1 MSAELPKTY
10 DPAFIEPEANRVWM
24 EENLFHAEPTDP
36 GEPYSIVIPPPNV
49 TGALHLGHAINSTL
63 QDILTRVHRMRGF
76 NTVWIPGI
84 DHAGIATQAVVEKQL
99 KEKENKTRH
108 DVGRE
113 GLVER
118 IWAWKN
124 EYGCRILEQLKRL
137 GSSCD
142 WSRTRFTLDE
152 MCARAV
158 RETFFKLFK
167 DGLIYRGKRLVNWDT
182 FLQTSISDDEIYHET
197 VKTSLWQVRYP
208 IVDGSA
214 RNASRDTGFQP
225 VPRTSHPAG
234 DAPPQEQSTQHGL
247 QTRVTGEHPPY
258 MVVATTRPET
268 MLGDTAVAVHS
279 QDPRWNWAIGKHVRL
294 PLTDRLIP
302 IIADDI
308 LVDPKFGTGVVK
320 VTPAHDPNDYAVWQR
335 HKGQSDEID
344 IINIL
349 TPEGRLADD
358 PRWKP
363 YAGMK
368 REAARL
374 KVVEDLKAA
383 GLLEKEEPYETQ
395 VGHSD
400 RSKTPIEP
408 YLSDQWFVK
417 MAPLAEPALQVVREQ
432 IIKFFPSRFAS
443 TFLDWLGEKRDWP
456 ISRQLWWGH
465 RIPVWSKDVSVPEL
479 GPLLKSFPLIC
490 NLFFGDESEG
500 AVFVRQPTG
509 EMYSV
514 SWDHHGL
521 DNLASQFAEF
531 GESDQKLTWFIC
543 IRADDPAIT
552 KQLNDAG
559 FVQDPDVLDTW
570 FSSAL
575 WPHSTLG
582 WPEKTAALAKWYPT
596 SVLVTSRDIITL
608 WVARMVMMGMYN
620 MGEKGIREGE
630 APAKPP
636 LSSLGGPAR
645 QEPRPPGSPH
655 PSPLPEGEGAG
666 GPSRAQGRMLGI
678 PFFHVHIHA
687 TILDGKGERMSK
699 SKGNGVDPV
708 DIIETHGADA
718 LRYTL
723 TQMATETQDVRLPV
737 RKDSR
742 GRNTSDKFDVGKH
755 FCNKIWQVSL
765 HFAMA
770 NLGKIAPEPADEP
783 KWSLA
788 DRWIVSRFN
797 RTLEVANSA
806 LEAYRFDQYAKACYD
821 FFWGDFCDWYV
832 EAIKPALRDSRRA
845 GQTATVLAAVLDGAL
860 RLMHPMIPF
869 VTEVLWWQL
878 NHVRPQRGL
887 PGRIECPGGERLIK
901 APWPQVGSFAE
912 VVEFLFP
919 KLQEIVVTLRNIR
932 NQYNINP
939 KQTIT
944 VSIQA
949 PGDASRTLSENR
961 ELIEL
966 LATATVKEIK
976 PQLTA
981 PATAFHTTAAGCDLY
996 VEDLVDPQAEQKLT
1010 AKRCEELK
1018 KQIAALRG
1026 RLSND
1031 AYTSKAP
1038 AHLVQ
1043 QTRDQ
1048 LAEAEAEANKL
1059 GCGA

>member
-1 MSAELPKTY
+1 MT
-10 DPAFIEPEANRVWM
+10 
-24 EENLFHAEPTDP
+24 
-36 GEPYSIVIPPPNV
+36 
-49 TGALHLGHAINSTL
+49 
-63 QDILTRVHRMRGF
+63 
-76 NTVWIPGI
+76 
-84 DHAGIATQAVVEKQL
+84 
-99 KEKENKTRH
+99 
-108 DVGRE
+108 
-113 GLVER
+113 
-118 IWAWKN
+118 
-124 EYGCRILEQLKRL
+124 
-137 GSSCD
+137 
-142 WSRTRFTLDE
+142 
-152 MCARAV
+152 
-158 RETFFKLFK
+158 
-167 DGLIYRGKRLVNWDT
+167 
-182 FLQTSISDDEIYHET
+182 
-197 VKTSLWQVRYP
+197 
-208 IVDGSA
+208 
-214 RNASRDTGFQP
+214 
-225 VPRTSHPAG
+225 
-234 DAPPQEQSTQHGL
+234 
-247 QTRVTGEHPPY
+247 
-258 MVVATTRPET
+258 VATTRPET

-335 HKGQSDEID
+335 HKGQGDEID

-349 TPEGRLADD
+349 APDGRLCDD

-368 REAARL
+368 REAARM

-417 MAPLAEPALQVVREQ
+417 MGPLAERALAVVREQ
-432 IIKFFPSRFAS
+432 IIKFFPERFAK

-465 RIPVWSKDVSVPEL
+465 RIPVWTEPKDMGGWPGDPSNTILYRINEWESQGRLARKGRALKDFGPT
-479 GPLLKSFPLIC
+479 GPL
-490 NLFFGDESEG
+490 
-500 AVFVRQPTG
+500 
-509 EMYSV
+509 
-514 SWDHHGL
+514 
-521 DNLASQFAEF
+521 
-531 GESDQKLTWFIC
+531 
-543 IRADDPAIT
+543 DP
-552 KQLNDAG
+552 DAG
-559 FVQDPDVLDTW
+559 LFAVCVRNENDHEIIQGLESAGYQQDPDVLDTW

-582 WPEKTAALAKWYPT
+582 WPEDTPELRKWYPT

-620 MGEKGIREGE
+620 MGDKEARREGE
-630 APAKPP
+630 QARRHEGTKARSEIQSSAAAHLPP
-636 LSSLGGPAR
+636 L
-645 QEPRPPGSPH
+645 PPGEGMGAPSSPSCLRASV
-655 PSPLPEGEGAG
+655 PSCL
-666 GPSRAQGRMLGI
+666 SLGI

-718 LRYTL
+718 LRFTL
-723 TQMATETQDVRLPV
+723 TQMATETQDVRMPV
-737 RKDSR
+737 KKDSR

-770 NLGKIAPEPADEP
+770 NLEKIAPEPSDER

-797 RTLEVANSA
+797 RTVEAANAA

-821 FFWGDFCDWYV
+821 FFWGDLCDWYV
-832 EAIKPALRDSRRA
+832 EAIKPALRDPQRA

-869 VTEVLWWQL
+869 ITEVLWWRL
-878 NHVRPQRGL
+878 NEVRSVRGL
-887 PGRIECPGGERLIK
+887 PGRIECRPSKRLIK
-901 APWPQVGSFAE
+901 ATWPTVDSTETGA
-912 VVEFLFP
+912 EFLFP
-919 KLQEIVVTLRNIR
+919 RIQEIVVTIRNIR
-932 NQYNINP
+932 NQYNVSP
-939 KQTIT
+939 KQPVT

-949 PGDASRTLSENR
+949 PGDASRMITENR

-966 LATATVKEIK
+966 LATCNLKAVQGQLAAPTGAT
-976 PQLTA
+976 
-981 PATAFHTTAAGCDLY
+981 HMTAAGCDLY
-996 VEDLVDPQAEQKLT
+996 VEGLVDVEAQQKLS
-1010 AKRCEELK
+1010 AKRCDELR

-1026 RLSND
+1026 RLANES
-1031 AYTSKAP
+1031 YTAKAP
-1038 AHLVQ
+1038 PHLVQ
-1043 QTRDQ
+1043 QTKDQ
-1048 LAEAEAEANKL
+1048 LAEAEAEFAKL
-1059 GCGA
+1059 GCV

>member
-1 MSAELPKTY
+1 MSGELPKTY
-10 DPAFIEPEANRVWM
+10 DPAFVEPEANRVWI
-24 EENLFHAEPTDP
+24 EENLFHAEPADP

-49 TGALHLGHAINSTL
+49 TGALHLGHAINNTL
-63 QDILTRVHRMRGF
+63 QDILIRVHRMRGF

-124 EYGCRILEQLKRL
+124 EYGCRILQQLKRL

-197 VKTSLWQVRYP
+197 VKTSLWHIRYP
-208 IVDGSA
+208 IVDGTA
-214 RNASRDTGFQP
+214 GNASRDTGE
-225 VPRTSHPAG
+225 HPA
-234 DAPPQEQSTQHGL
+234 
-247 QTRVTGEHPPY
+247 Y

-279 QDPRWNWAIGKHVRL
+279 QDPRWNWAIGKHVKL
-294 PLTDRLIP
+294 PLTNRLIP

-335 HKGQSDEID
+335 HKGQPDEID

-349 TPEGRLADD
+349 SPDGQLADD

-368 REAARL
+368 RETARL

-417 MAPLAEPALQVVREQ
+417 MAPLAEPALEVVRNG
-432 IIKFFPSRFAS
+432 IIQFFPSRFAS

-465 RIPVWSKDVSVPEL
+465 RIPVWFL
-479 GPLLKSFPLIC
+479 
-490 NLFFGDESEG
+490 
-500 AVFVRQPTG
+500 
-509 EMYSV
+509 
-514 SWDHHGL
+514 
-521 DNLASQFAEF
+521 
-531 GESDQKLTWFIC
+531 
-543 IRADDPAIT
+543 PAISGT
-552 KQLNDAG
+552 AIRDFHALEQAGRIHSTTDDSGWYVCVRSENDPEAIEKLNYYG

-582 WPEKTAALAKWYPT
+582 WPEDTPALRKWYPT

-608 WVARMVMMGMYN
+608 WVARMVMTGIYN
-620 MGEKGIREGE
+620 MGYGE
-630 APAKPP
+630 FVSNSEDEAKAKI
-636 LSSLGGPAR
+636 SNQQSAI
-645 QEPRPPGSPH
+645 SN
-655 PSPLPEGEGAG
+655 A
-666 GPSRAQGRMLGI
+666 I
-678 PFFHVHIHA
+678 PFRHVHIHA

-737 RKDSR
+737 RKDDR

-770 NLGKIAPEPADEP
+770 NLQKIAPEPADER
-783 KWSLA
+783 KWTLA

-797 RTLEVANSA
+797 RTLEAANSA

-832 EAIKPALRDSRRA
+832 EAIKPALRDPQRA
-845 GQTATVLAAVLDGAL
+845 GQTATVLAAVVDGAL

-869 VTEVLWWQL
+869 VTEVLWWEL
-878 NHVRPQRGL
+878 NKVRPQRGF
-887 PGRIECPGGERLIK
+887 PGRLECPGGERLIK
-901 APWPQVGSFAE
+901 AAWPTVGSFAE
-912 VVEFLFP
+912 AAEFLFP

-932 NQYNINP
+932 NQYNISP
-939 KQTIT
+939 RQSVT

-949 PGDASRTLSENR
+949 PGDASRTLTENR

-976 PQLTA
+976 PQLMA
-981 PATAFHTTAAGCDLY
+981 PPNAFHTTAAGCDLY
-996 VEDLVDPQAEQKLT
+996 VEDLVDPQAEQKLS
-1010 AKRCEELK
+1010 AKRCEDLK

-1026 RLSND
+1026 RLANE

-1048 LAEAEAEANKL
+1048 LAEAEAEATKL
-1059 GCGA
+1059 GCSS